1 MRVVVFSLF
10 FFSRRLPFSMR
21 CCVCVVFSLSLT
33 SSLSSFFLSF
43 FLSFV
48 GRIRGGG
55 VAAPSHW
62 NSSRGGEGVSF
73 LSTLFIYLFI
83 SFFLSLFLP
92 PHFFFFFASSSSLIV
107 LLFIFFFLPWP
118 GPLIPL
124 EWLFTG
130 FFSLPSLPSFF
141 LHGSNEHRKHPGFM
155 GFNWFT
161 SKCFFVCQ
169 QLTGFDWVW
178 LGFTG
183 FYWVLLG

>member
-43 FLSFV
+43 FLLLAGFAEGAWPRRRIETRRV
-48 GRIRGGG
+48 GEK
-55 VAAPSHW
+55 AFHF
-62 NSSRGGEGVSF
+62 F
-73 LSTLFIYLFI
+73 LLYLFIYLFL
-83 SFFLSLFLP
+83 SFFLYFFPPTSSSFLLLPLLWSFCSLFFSFS
-92 PHFFFFFASSSSLIV
+92 HGRG
-107 LLFIFFFLPWP
+107 LLFRSSGFL
-118 GPLIPL
+118 LV
-124 EWLFTG
+124 

-183 FYWVLLG
+183 FYWVSLG